1 MFCYLI
7 LQILVQTGKKVAA
20 KMRITCERPFHNSDK
35 LSISELKLAKSI
47 VFKLIKKRPFSRFCS
62 RYPSVFWG
70 SLKSFLGVTKCPLVT
85 KLGVHLRKLPR
96 LSFRVQKEDIISS
109 SIPSVIQ
116 IQREA
121 FSGFSMRNRG
131 ILEKELGQSRSDRE
145 QRLQKQIR
153 YAVEEPHSR

>member
-70 SLKSFLGVTKCPLVT
+70 SLKSFLGVTKCPQSVFGSGCHAILAEESHHQGRLKTSHAAKSLNTSLFELRECLVST
-85 KLGVHLRKLPR
+85 
-96 LSFRVQKEDIISS
+96 LSEITDRRIVQVWPTQWWDLHPK
-109 SIPSVIQ
+109 
-116 IQREA
+116 RA
-121 FSGFSMRNRG
+121 
-131 ILEKELGQSRSDRE
+131 
-145 QRLQKQIR
+145 
-153 YAVEEPHSR
+153 